1 MAMDFAGSPRFG
13 IYLSAG
19 SHGYR
24 ECWPLAPPLEDVPI
38 GHKVQAVEAL
48 PAVYEPAGQSLH
60 VPAASKA
67 AYLPGTQGVQP
78 LKDKL
83 DMCPA
88 RQLSHLD
95 ASVPFRTSQNGNCY
109 GEAKAKGIPTRAA
122 PIIQDIRDDAVSKFI
137 KET

>member
-1 MAMDFAGSPRFG
+1 MLPVIFNDEACPAGQG
-13 IYLSAG
+13 VHAV
-19 SHGYR
+19 
-24 ECWPLAPPLEDVPI
+24 APPLEDVPI

-78 LKDKL
+78 LKDPL

-95 ASVPFRTSQNGNCY
+95 ASVPSW
-109 GEAKAKGIPTRAA
+109 K
-122 PIIQDIRDDAVSKFI
+122 
-137 KET
+137 